1 MLRLILAVLAVF
13 ALALPSKAAT
23 KGLTSGEAWF
33 YIERNQV
40 IGPYAQGEI
49 VGLAQ
54 DGVIRSSTQVFD
66 PAHGWAFAKDTPVL
80 QPYVGENPAA
90 RPVRQAPRFDRGPL
104 VEPVPQPV
112 APSYVPPPVSGAPI
126 GERPSYA
133 APARNAGDELTRAI
147 SDYLTGR
154 WRTVTRN
161 IYADA
166 AFEHRTD
173 VTFRPDGTYE
183 GATTPIMLSDPGVAP
198 SSEPVSGTWR
208 VTPLAADRFTL
219 AMDEPTGVPYDEV
232 TLRIEGR
239 AAMVSGDG
247 SVRYD
252 RIP

>member
-1 MLRLILAVLAVF
+1 MLRLIHALVAMIFLAV
-13 ALALPSKAAT
+13 PAAAGPNGIT
-23 KGLTSGEAWF
+23 QEEAWF
-33 YIERNQV
+33 YIDRNV
-40 IGPYAQGEI
+40 TKGPLYEAEI
-49 VGLAQ
+49 VGLAE
-54 DGVIRSSTQVFD
+54 DGVIRAATQVFE
-66 PAHGWAFAKDTPVL
+66 PGRGWTYARNIPVL
-80 QPYVGENPAA
+80 QPYVGGNPAA
-90 RPVRQAPRFDRGPL
+90 RPVPQAPRFDDGPL

-133 APARNAGDELTRAI
+133 APSSNAGDELTRAI

-161 IYADA
+161 TYADA
-166 AFEHRTD
+166 VFEHRTD

-183 GATTPIMLSDPGVAP
+183 GAMTTIMLSDPGVAP

-232 TLRIEGR
+232 TLRIEDR